1 MTRPHPA
8 RLPRAASACLLAAWI
23 AAALIPIARADD
35 PAPEKPPTQT
45 PTPRAPAG
53 RFFAVEQPITS
64 ELVERIEAATGALVS
79 QAAKEGRRPVLVFEF
94 KPGKTP
100 KSGPAMDLAR
110 LITKLTGEKT
120 VAYIPEP
127 LAGFAAIPALACGEI
142 VMGPDATLGPITP
155 EGQAP
160 DPVVRES
167 LRVLARDAG
176 RDPGLLL
183 GMHDPEADL
192 HAVRTAD
199 RQLHFVLADDLPA
212 FEKTEKI
219 LDDQPAWEFG
229 RRGGLSAARAREIG
243 VARNLADDR
252 AAVAAAYDLP
262 ASEDPTLGREAVPV
276 WIRVEGPIDTIKE
289 HYLRR
294 RIAQARQ
301 EKANLIF
308 FEFDST
314 GGLDVPADRLADEIA
329 RAKDMKT
336 VAYVQ
341 DATGVAALVALACDD
356 IIFHKDGRMGD
367 LHQIQAGDG
376 PAQDLDPQQFAG
388 LLGRAESLA
397 KAKGHPSAVA
407 RAMVDP
413 QVEVVEARD
422 NNTGAVGPVAR
433 EQVRAEPN
441 RFVEQ
446 GTLKSAG
453 EVLTVTGDKAKAFHL
468 ALAVV
473 EDVEELKSFYGLAGK
488 AIRVERPTWVDALVA
503 TLNTRWMS
511 SLLLFVGFFM
521 LVVELK
527 LPGIGLPAITSALA
541 FLLFFWSRYLS
552 GTADSLEIMLFL
564 VGLVCLALELFVF
577 PGFGVFGMSGILLIL
592 VSVVMASHT
601 FIWPT
606 RDYEYRQLSQ
616 TLGQITLS
624 IVAVTAGAV
633 VLGRYFPSLPLFNKM
648 VLMPEPIGGAPDPL
662 EKPAPD
668 PDAPLH
674 FLIGESGRTTTTL
687 RPTGKARFGELLVDV
702 TADGFFIEPDSL
714 VEVVEVHGSRVTVRK
729 V

>member
-8 RLPRAASACLLAAWI
+8 RLPWAAPACLIAAWI
-23 AAALIPIARADD
+23 AAAASPANARPDG
-35 PAPEKPPTQT
+35 PAA

-53 RFFAVEQPITS
+53 RFFAVDQPITS
-64 ELVERIEAATGALVS
+64 EVVERIEAAAGALVS
-79 QAAKEGRRPVLVFEF
+79 QAAKEGRRPILVFEF
-94 KPGKTP
+94 KPGKSP

-110 LITKLTGEKT
+110 AITKLTGEKT

-127 LAGFAAIPALACGEI
+127 LTGYAAIPALACGEV
-142 VMGPDATLGPITP
+142 VMGPDAALGPMTA

-160 DPVVRES
+160 DAVVRES

-183 GMHDPEADL
+183 GMLDPEADL

-199 RQLHFVLADDLPA
+199 RQLHFVLAADLPA
-212 FEKTEKI
+212 LEAKEKL
-219 LDDQPAWEFG
+219 LDDQPAWEAG
-229 RRGGLSAARAREIG
+229 RRGVLTAARAREIG

-252 AAVAAAYDLP
+252 AAVAAVYDLP
-262 ASEDPTLGREAVPV
+262 ASDDPTLGREAVPV

-308 FEFDST
+308 FEIDSP
-314 GGLDVPADRLADEIA
+314 GGLDVPADSLADAIAHVKEI
-329 RAKDMKT
+329 KT
-336 VAYVQ
+336 VAYVR

-356 IIFHKDGRMGD
+356 IVFHKDGRMGD
-367 LHQIQAGDG
+367 LHQVQAGDG
-376 PAQDLDPQQFAG
+376 PAQNLDPAQFAAM
-388 LLGRAESLA
+388 LSKAESLA
-397 KAKGHPSAVA
+397 KSKGHPAAVA

-413 QVEVVEARD
+413 QAEVVEARD
-422 NNTGAVGPVAR
+422 NDTGAVGPVSR
-433 EQVRAEPN
+433 EQIKAAPARY
-441 RFVEQ
+441 VEQ

-453 EVLTVTGDKAKAFHL
+453 DVLTVTADKARAFHL
-468 ALAVV
+468 AVGVV
-473 EDVEELKSFYGLAGK
+473 DDVEGLKGLYGLAGK
-488 AIRVERPTWVDALVA
+488 VIRVEQPTWVDALVA

-606 RDYEYRQLSQ
+606 REYEYRQLGQ

-633 VLGRYFPSLPLFNKM
+633 VFGRYFPSMPLFNKM
-648 VLMPEPIGGAPDPL
+648 VLKAEPFGGAADPTA
-662 EKPAPD
+662 KPAPD
-668 PDAPLH
+668 PDAPL
-674 FLIGESGRTTTTL
+674 FSLIGESGRTTTTL
-687 RPTGKARFGELLVDV
+687 RPSGKARFGELLIDV

-714 VEVVEVHGSRVTVRK
+714 VEVVEVQGARVIVRK
-729 V
+729 I